1 MQDVID
7 SVGFDSAKEILH
19 YYFKTSKLGHP
30 LNFFYNN
37 FDRLETYME
46 NSKKDAILRKNIM
59 EATKKMVEE
68 E

>member
-7 SVGFDSAKEILH
+7 SVGFDAAKEILH

-46 NSKKDAILRKNIM
+46 SSKKDAVLRKNIM

>member
-1 MQDVID
+1 
-7 SVGFDSAKEILH
+7 LH

-37 FDRLETYME
+37 FDRLEAYME
-46 NSKKDAILRKNIM
+46 SSKKDAILRKNIM